1 MNDLF
6 LRACRRERVERTPV
20 WMMRQAGR
28 YLPEYREVRRR
39 ADFLTMCRTPE
50 LACEVTIQPVDSVGV
65 DAAII
70 FSDILVVPEAM
81 GMDLRVEESRGPF
94 FPAPVRTR
102 ADIEALRVADPE
114 RHLRYVLDAIAL
126 TRRTLAARVPLIG
139 FAGSPWTLAAYMV
152 DGQGTKDFKHSKRLM
167 LDEPEVFRVL
177 LAKLAES
184 VRLFLEAQIAA
195 GAQAVQIFDT
205 LGGVLPPD
213 HYMRFSLDTM
223 NDIVARM
230 HRSGVPV
237 IVFSK
242 GANHALD
249 QIAQVGAD
257 VVSLDWTIDIGEA
270 RRLVGDRVALQGNL
284 DPSFLYGSPESIRH
298 EVRAVLKKY
307 GPGTGHVFNLGHGM
321 FPDIPPE
328 HARALVRFV
337 KEESA
342 VYHS

>member
-1 MNDLF
+1 
-6 LRACRRERVERTPV
+6 
-20 WMMRQAGR
+20 
-28 YLPEYREVRRR
+28 
-39 ADFLTMCRTPE
+39 
-50 LACEVTIQPVDSVGV
+50 
-65 DAAII
+65 
-70 FSDILVVPEAM
+70 
-81 GMDLRVEESRGPF
+81 
-94 FPAPVRTR
+94 VRTR

-126 TRRTLAARVPLIG
+126 TRRTLAERVPLIG

-237 IVFSK
+237 IIFSK

-321 FPDIPPE
+321 FPEIPPE